1 MDILTQ
7 KEFQME
13 ITITVPKSVIKA
25 VKAYAKELNG
35 KTPSKE
41 QLAKFFEQDIEGFY
55 SDTFEEGIEDAV
67 ENYFG

>member
-1 MDILTQ
+1 
-7 KEFQME
+7 ME
-13 ITITVPKSVIKA
+13 ITITVPKSAIKA
-25 VKAYAKELNG
+25 VKAYSKELTG

>member
-1 MDILTQ
+1 
-7 KEFQME
+7 ME